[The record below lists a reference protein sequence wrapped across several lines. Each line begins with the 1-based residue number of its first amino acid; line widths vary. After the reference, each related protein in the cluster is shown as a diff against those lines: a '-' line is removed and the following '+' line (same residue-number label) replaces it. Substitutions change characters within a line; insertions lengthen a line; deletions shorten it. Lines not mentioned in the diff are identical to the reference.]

1 MDVITRITAVPSM
14 TATTDII
21 NVLVN
26 IVFSICCFSSGTY
39 RGLKNRGATC
49 YLNATL
55 QVLFM
60 TESFRERVMRSVLL
74 LVFCLFVFYLSE
86 LLVAKMIHCTE
97 MKNSCFIFRAPS
109 DTNEKLVS
117 TLNEIFQE
125 LSNQERGAPSVSTRG
140 IIRSLGIQNGEFMMG
155 ILGMLS
161 LQYVCVWFVCMKC
174 VVFSL

>member
-1 MDVITRITAVPSM
+1 
-14 TATTDII
+14 
-21 NVLVN
+21 
-26 IVFSICCFSSGTY
+26 
-39 RGLKNRGATC
+39 
-49 YLNATL
+49 
-55 QVLFM
+55 M

-86 LLVAKMIHCTE
+86 LLVDKMIHCTE
-97 MKNSCFIFRAPS
+97 MKNSSFFRASS

-117 TLNEIFQE
+117 TLKEIFQE
-125 LSNQERGAPSVSTRG
+125 LSNQYSDAPSVSTRG

-161 LQYVCVWFVCMKC
+161 LHYVCVWLVCMKC